1 MRLLFQKTFSVPSER
16 WDGHWG
22 RFGGFR
28 AGGCGM
34 PLASSFQVKCREK
47 HSVCYCLEQL

>member
-1 MRLLFQKTFSVPSER
+1 MNVSVLSELFSVPNER
-16 WDGHWG
+16 WDGAWG

-34 PLASSFQVKCREK
+34 PMASSFKEICREN
-47 HSVCYCLEQL
+47 H